1 MSVTENSQVD
11 ENFETARLV
20 ARIADDFRGKDIL
33 LLDMRPITPIVD
45 FFIVVTATSQR
56 QMKALGEEVARV
68 MKKRGQQ
75 RLGEEGTDGDGV
87 WVLQDFG
94 DVVLHVFTSEGR
106 ELYDL
111 EGLWADAPR
120 VGLELSQ
127 NPAVVADSSMT
138 VESADEA
145 SE

>member
-1 MSVTENSQVD
+1 
-11 ENFETARLV
+11 
-20 ARIADDFRGKDIL
+20 
-33 LLDMRPITPIVD
+33 
-45 FFIVVTATSQR
+45 
-56 QMKALGEEVARV
+56 

-75 RLGEEGTDGDGV
+75 RVGEEGTNGDGV

-94 DVVLHVFTSEGR
+94 EVVLHVFTPEGR

-127 NPAVVADSSMT
+127 NPAVVTDSSANA
-138 VESADEA
+138 ESAAEV